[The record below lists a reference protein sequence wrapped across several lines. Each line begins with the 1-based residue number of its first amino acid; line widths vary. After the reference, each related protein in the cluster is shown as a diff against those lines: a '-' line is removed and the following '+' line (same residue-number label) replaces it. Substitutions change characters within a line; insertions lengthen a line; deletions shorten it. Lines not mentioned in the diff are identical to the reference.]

1 MRECVSSPTRELEK
15 LSNQNEI
22 EQKKSSLD
30 NEDIE
35 LTNYYAP
42 ILAET
47 EKSEKVAENNI
58 C

>member
-1 MRECVSSPTRELEK
+1 MRELEK

-30 NEDIE
+30 NEEIE
-35 LTNYYAP
+35 LANYHAP

-47 EKSEKVAENNI
+47 EKSEKLAENNI